1 MQKAIREK
9 NSVFVSSYVSCNYA
23 PIMSFNGPIFVCDMV
38 QNDMTDS
45 RYSLSSFLA
54 FFSQDGDVIGINTLK
69 VTAGISF
76 AIPSDRIRQ
85 FLTESYDRQ
94 RRGTDGHISDTLHSR
109 LQPVFVC
116 CHKYFDHFWS
126 IWVRARSRCASE
138 LITSCMVP
146 TANLH
151 QAPHQGTPMHVAHLR
166 YHCFNP
172 WCVYWNW
179 TSLMHNE
186 CI

>member
-1 MQKAIREK
+1 M
-9 NSVFVSSYVSCNYA
+9 
-23 PIMSFNGPIFVCDMV
+23 
-38 QNDMTDS
+38 
-45 RYSLSSFLA
+45 FLA
-54 FFSQDGDVIGINTLK
+54 IMPQLCPLMAASLFVIWFKMTWQIYASLFLHSLLFFQDGDVIGINTLK

-94 RRGTDGHISDTLHSR
+94 RRGTDGYISDQHFR
-109 LQPVFVC
+109 QHPVLVC

-126 IWVRARSRCASE
+126 IWVRASSSCASE

-146 TANLH
+146 IANLY
-151 QAPHQGTPMHVAHLR
+151 QAWCQGTPIHVARLR

-172 WCVYWNW
+172 
-179 TSLMHNE
+179 
-186 CI
+186 